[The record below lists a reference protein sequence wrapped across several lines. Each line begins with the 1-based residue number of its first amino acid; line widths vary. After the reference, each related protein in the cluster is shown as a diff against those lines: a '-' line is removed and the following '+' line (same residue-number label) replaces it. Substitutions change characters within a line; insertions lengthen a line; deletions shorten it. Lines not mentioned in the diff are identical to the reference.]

1 MVSLDLLML
10 ILIKS
15 GGVAYIG
22 KHSMAIMI
30 GHFLCFK
37 LVSYGLI
44 VAWKIPYFCVAA
56 FPVLTDTGVWWMVY
70 TLVGVGMPLA
80 AQYTWRKL
88 NRAFRR

>member
-1 MVSLDLLML
+1 
-10 ILIKS
+10 
-15 GGVAYIG
+15 
-22 KHSMAIMI
+22 MAIMI

-44 VAWKIPYFCVAA
+44 VAWKIPYFCAAA

-70 TLVGVGMPLA
+70 TLVGVGVPLA

-88 NRAFRR
+88 NRAFVVVCLLELFVCFAMDSFIAAC